1 MKYIKYNDVQLKII
15 ELIFFLT
22 IEFVN
27 FDKHT
32 CHVFLKK
39 IKKEKNYDLT
49 IFYAFNDKIKF

>member
-27 FDKHT
+27 FEKHT
-32 CHVFLKK
+32 CHGFLKK
-39 IKKEKNYDLT
+39 INKEKQ
-49 IFYAFNDKIKF
+49 F